1 MTSLFKRKLY
11 DRMMAW
17 KNRTR
22 GKRALLIEGARKVG
36 KTTLVKSFADNEYSS
51 AVYIDFAEPEPGA
64 IELFEHYCS
73 DIPALLSSLASLQGV
88 QLKERDTVFVLDEIQ
103 SYPRA
108 RQLIKYFVL
117 DGRFDFIETGTPISL
132 RVNTRDIQMP
142 SEEESVEMH
151 PLDFEEWLWA
161 NGDSVT
167 FPFLRSRFEARQPL
181 EPPLHNAMMR
191 KYKAYMLVGGMP
203 QAVAEYVGT
212 KDLGRCEEAKK
223 SMIEAYRREMTCIPV
238 NVGSKARMVFD
249 KIPSNLSRRSKAFSP
264 GLVTEGS
271 KTFQYDRSLAWLKE
285 SRIVNMCVGSDMSG
299 GGEGR
304 FKCYLLDTGLLM
316 TLASGEGL
324 STPSEVQL
332 SFIRGKLSMNEGMLF
347 ENMVAQELAARHT
360 ALRFAEFYDK
370 ADDKHIHEV
379 DFILPRGG
387 KIVAIEVKSGVSSRH
402 RSLDLFI
409 ERYRKRIDSVFVI
422 HSGDLKVDGD
432 VVYIPIYMSMFL

>member
-1 MTSLFKRKLY
+1 
-11 DRMMAW
+11 
-17 KNRTR
+17 
-22 GKRALLIEGARKVG
+22 
-36 KTTLVKSFADNEYSS
+36 
-51 AVYIDFAEPEPGA
+51 
-64 IELFEHYCS
+64 
-73 DIPALLSSLASLQGV
+73 
-88 QLKERDTVFVLDEIQ
+88 
-103 SYPRA
+103 
-108 RQLIKYFVL
+108 
-117 DGRFDFIETGTPISL
+117 
-132 RVNTRDIQMP
+132 
-142 SEEESVEMH
+142 
-151 PLDFEEWLWA
+151 
-161 NGDSVT
+161 
-167 FPFLRSRFEARQPL
+167 
-181 EPPLHNAMMR
+181 
-191 KYKAYMLVGGMP
+191 
-203 QAVAEYVGT
+203 
-212 KDLGRCEEAKK
+212 
-223 SMIEAYRREMTCIPV
+223 MIEAYRREMTRIPV

-304 FKCYLLDTGLLM
+304 FKCYLLDTGLLV

-432 VVYIPIYMSMFL
+432 VVYIPIYMAMFL